1 MAKYLIVD
9 AYSIIYAWPDLRA
22 LHERRLSLA
31 REALLQRLTHYHD
44 LGDYRVVVVFDG
56 KGSARSSEATEPGG
70 IQVFYSG
77 NGLSAD
83 AVIERL
89 VAKYAAQHE
98 ISVAT
103 GDRLEAQTVIT
114 FGALS
119 CISPEAL
126 HAMVEESDR
135 DFRRLLEKRRRSR

>member
-1 MAKYLIVD
+1 MARYLIVD

-31 REALLQRLTHYHD
+31 REALLQRLTHFHD
-44 LGDYRVVVVFDG
+44 VGDYRVIVVFDG
-56 KGSARSSEATEPGG
+56 KGNAPASEATEPGG

-83 AVIERL
+83 AIVERL
-89 VAKYAAQHE
+89 VAKYAGQHN

-103 GDRLEAQTVIT
+103 GDLLEQQTVIS
-114 FGALS
+114 FGAAS
-119 CISPEAL
+119 CFSPEAL
-126 HAMVEESDR
+126 LKLVEESER
-135 DFRRLLEKRRRSR
+135 DFQRFLTKRRKS